1 MESGQ
6 RERASPVRLA
16 FAHFVFDT
24 RSGDLDNGAEPV
36 HLSRQPAIV
45 LRLLAERAGEVVTR
59 AEIRDA
65 LWGTEVNVDFEQGI
79 NWCVRELRK
88 VLGDDAVHPR
98 FIQTIAKQ
106 GYRFL
111 PTCSRLEQAQSQTIG
126 RGLQAARAMAIAGS
140 PALLIILVLVMFLP
154 HRTAPTLLVLPLD
167 NFTGDAHI
175 DGLAEART
183 DYLIASLGVD
193 PAQLRVIDR
202 PTAYK
207 FKNTGECII
216 HIGRQLHADYV
227 LVGSIEP
234 STNGPR
240 FSGGVFRVADN
251 TQVWTRA
258 DIDPWNEDSMR
269 ELPRAIA
276 AALR

>member
-88 VLGDDAVHPR
+88 VLRDDAAHPR

-111 PTCSRLEQAQSQTIG
+111 PSCSPLEQAQPQTVM
-126 RGLQAARAMAIAGS
+126 RGSPARTAMAIS
-140 PALLIILVLVMFLP
+140 SSLVLLIILALAMFLP

-183 DYLIASLGVD
+183 DYLIASLGAD

-227 LVGSIEP
+227 LVGSIDP

-258 DIDPWNEDSMR
+258 DVDPWNELSMR